1 MHTINGSGSEIVHK
15 QLAYAKKLGIPVRL
29 RVYVERI
36 IRDEDG
42 RVKGLQVREGYRF
55 PNAQSGRAKFIKA
68 SKAVILCHGGFGADV
83 NYRMKHDP
91 KLTDKFDTT
100 NQPGATSELRR
111 EASRIG
117 GNLIQADWVQCGP
130 WNSPEEKAWA
140 SPCTS
145 HKALQLH
152 REFGLTALR
161 ARDLAMN

>member
-55 PNAQSGRAKFIKA
+55 PNAQSGRVKFIKA
-68 SKAVILCHGGFGADV
+68 SKAVILCHGGFSADV

-100 NQPGATSELRR
+100 NQPGATSE
-111 EASRIG
+111 
-117 GNLIQADWVQCGP
+117 P
-130 WNSPEEKAWA
+130 WSLKVTKND
-140 SPCTS
+140 
-145 HKALQLH
+145 
-152 REFGLTALR
+152 R
-161 ARDLAMN
+161 